1 MNLQV
6 RPWVAAL
13 IDLAIEHGL
22 EVKSSCHGEF
32 MVELVIL
39 VMMATMELG
48 AQICNCLAEAMAC
61 LIEID

>member
-39 VMMATMELG
+39 VMMGELVVKYR
-48 AQICNCLAEAMAC
+48 EARVDLFMV
-61 LIEID
+61 IEVVD